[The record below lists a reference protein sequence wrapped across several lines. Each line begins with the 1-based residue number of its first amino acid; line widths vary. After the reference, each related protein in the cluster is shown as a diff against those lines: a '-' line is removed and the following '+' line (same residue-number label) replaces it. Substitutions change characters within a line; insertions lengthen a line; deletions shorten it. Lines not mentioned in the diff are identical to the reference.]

1 MPNQSRMQPFDL
13 FIIGGGINGCGIA
26 RDAAGRGLRV
36 MLAEMN
42 DFGGATSSASTKLF
56 HGGLRYLEYFEFN
69 LVRKALIEREVLLR
83 AMPHISWPMRF
94 VLPLHKGMRFDAETP
109 TSRLLVRFMPWLR
122 GRRPAWLIRLGLFLY
137 DTLGGR
143 DILPGTATLDLH
155 RDPVGK
161 PLQEKFAKGF
171 EYLSKGLIDGFASA
185 GNTGAMFV
193 GGYYSAK
200 AIPGILRPAISS
212 LIPREDGGVTVLLDV
227 GANADCKPDVLYQ
240 FGVLG
245 SLFSEHV
252 CGIKKPKVSLLNLG
266 EEKTKGNMLSQA
278 SYSMMENNPD
288 YNFIGNI
295 EGRDIFDSETD
306 VIVCDGFTGNI
317 VLKEAEGIYS
327 IMERRGLFDEYFKRF
342 NYENYGGTP
351 ILGLNKTVIVGHGI
365 SNEIAIKNMITLT
378 KDVVEAELTSKIKN
392 HLN

>member
-1 MPNQSRMQPFDL
+1 MRIGIDIMGGDYAPQKTVHGAILALNELPSDTEIVLFGRKSEILSELKHHNISQNNFEIIDCEDVISMEEHPTKAFKSKPN
-13 FIIGGGINGCGIA
+13 
-26 RDAAGRGLRV
+26 
-36 MLAEMN
+36 
-42 DFGGATSSASTKLF
+42 SS
-56 HGGLRYLEYFEFN
+56 
-69 LVRKALIEREVLLR
+69 I
-83 AMPHISWPMRF
+83 
-94 VLPLHKGMRFDAETP
+94 
-109 TSRLLVRFMPWLR
+109 
-122 GRRPAWLIRLGLFLY
+122 
-137 DTLGGR
+137 
-143 DILPGTATLDLH
+143 
-155 RDPVGK
+155 
-161 PLQEKFAKGF
+161 AKGF

-193 GGYYSAK
+193 GGYYSVK

-240 FGVLG
+240 FGILG

-252 CGIKKPKVSLLNLG
+252 CGIKNPKVSLLNLG

-278 SYSMMENNPD
+278 SYNMMENNSD

-306 VIVCDGFTGNI
+306 VIICDGFTGNI

-327 IMERRGLFDEYFKRF
+327 IMKKRGLLDEYFKRF

-378 KDVVEAELTSKIKN
+378 KDVVRAELTSKIKN

>member
-1 MPNQSRMQPFDL
+1 MR
-13 FIIGGGINGCGIA
+13 IGIDIMGGDYAPQKTVHGAI
-26 RDAAGRGLRV
+26 
-36 MLAEMN
+36 LAFNELPS
-42 DFGGATSSASTKLF
+42 DTEIVLFGGKNEILSELKHHNVSQNNFEIIDCKDVISMGEHPIKAFKSKPNSS
-56 HGGLRYLEYFEFN
+56 
-69 LVRKALIEREVLLR
+69 I
-83 AMPHISWPMRF
+83 
-94 VLPLHKGMRFDAETP
+94 
-109 TSRLLVRFMPWLR
+109 
-122 GRRPAWLIRLGLFLY
+122 
-137 DTLGGR
+137 
-143 DILPGTATLDLH
+143 
-155 RDPVGK
+155 
-161 PLQEKFAKGF
+161 AKGF
-171 EYLSKGLIDGFASA
+171 EYLSKELIDGFASA

-193 GGYYSAK
+193 GGYYSVK

-240 FGVLG
+240 FGILG

-278 SYSMMENNPD
+278 SYSIMENNPD

-378 KDVVEAELTSKIKN
+378 KNVVGAELTSKIKN
-392 HLN
+392 NLN